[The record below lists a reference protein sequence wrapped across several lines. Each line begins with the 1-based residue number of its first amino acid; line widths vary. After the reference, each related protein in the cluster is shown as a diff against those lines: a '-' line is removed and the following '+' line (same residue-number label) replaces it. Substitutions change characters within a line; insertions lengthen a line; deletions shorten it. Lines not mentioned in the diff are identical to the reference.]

1 MTEKVKRKKDGKNVM
16 VNVQIPQYPALFKTI
31 GDLSQFM
38 YAAKFNTIVG
48 SGDKMG
54 IATGLYVN
62 ALNRKIVKCMIE
74 DAVTG
79 FIIYT
84 GMEPKHV
91 KFVTKSGCG
100 RLANKA
106 NICYG
111 RNGATVT
118 AGQLQSQMIN
128 SLNANEKIEV
138 NGIINRQKT
147 YLNRLKTNLRKNKAN
162 QLKQQG
168 ASPAAAAASRAAGG
182 LTKRG
187 ERANKITR
195 TQNLSAYINK
205 LQRELG
211 NRGKLTKSVY
221 LSNLS
226 KNNSN
231 MSLATI
237 KARANANAKRIYRAA
252 R

>member
-1 MTEKVKRKKDGKNVM
+1 
-16 VNVQIPQYPALFKTI
+16 
-31 GDLSQFM
+31 M

-84 GMEPKHV
+84 GMDPKHV

-106 NICYG
+106 NTCYG

-128 SLNANEKIEV
+128 SLNANEKIQV

-147 YLNRLKTNLRKNKAN
+147 YLNRLKTNLRKNKVQ

-168 ASPAAAAASRAAGG
+168 ASPAASAASRAAGG
-182 LTKRG
+182 PTNRDV
-187 ERANKITR
+187 RANKITR
-195 TQNLSAYINK
+195 ARNLNAYINK
-205 LQRELG
+205 LQGQLG
-211 NRGKLTKSVY
+211 NRGKLNKSVY
-221 LSNLS
+221 LSNLN

-231 MSLATI
+231 VSLATI
-237 KARANANAKRIYRAA
+237 KARAYANAQRIFRIRASEQLTPMANNQRGIKRQRT
-252 R
+252 